1 MPDNGERLEARLG
14 NKAITL
20 GVKDLLPVLVLVLA
34 GVGGYA
40 IWVQASQGLAVL
52 YKQHEQL
59 ERLMQEQQM
68 HRADYMREMVRLL
81 SVAEYN
87 RDRAPADRLPL
98 VLDPQVLAPDKPI
111 R

>member
-1 MPDNGERLEARLG
+1 MPEHGERLEARLG
-14 NKAITL
+14 NKALTL

-52 YKQHEQL
+52 YKQHEHL
-59 ERLMQEQQM
+59 ERLMEEQR
-68 HRADYMREMVRLL
+68 HARADYMREMVRLL

-87 RDRAPADRLPL
+87 RDRPLAERLPL
-98 VLDPQVLAPDKPI
+98 ALDPTMLQPQPP